1 MQKENEKAEKER
13 VKLEKERQKERE
25 RLERE
30 RAKFL
35 ERERAA
41 IERRERMTAKIAAA
55 RDAREAGRAGS
66 SHAAPKPKSK
76 SNGREVVGL
85 GFQFPYSYK
94 KDYPVSTIAPP
105 PSRVTIP
112 AAAPVHS
119 SKLSKASKYSAPPPS
134 PPSRYST
141 YSTIPLP
148 SSPPTLR
155 LLPPAPHRIIRE
167 PAPGTGEA
175 FGLFRDRVMNGE
187 VKARGVPGKGGK
199 ERAAIP
205 RKLLFGA

>member
-13 VKLEKERQKERE
+13 VKLEKERQTERE

-30 RAKFL
+30 SAKFFV
-35 ERERAA
+35 RERAA
-41 IERRERMTAKIAAA
+41 IERRERMTAKLAAA

-66 SHAAPKPKSK
+66 SQAAPKPKSK

-85 GFQFPYSYK
+85 GFEFPYTYK

-112 AAAPVHS
+112 APPPPS

-141 YSTIPLP
+141 HSTIPLP